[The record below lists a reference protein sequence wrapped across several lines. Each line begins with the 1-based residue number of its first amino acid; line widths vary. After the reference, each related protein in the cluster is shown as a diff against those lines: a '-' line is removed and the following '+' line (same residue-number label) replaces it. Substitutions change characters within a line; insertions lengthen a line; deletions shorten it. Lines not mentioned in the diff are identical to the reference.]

1 MSRSREV
8 FETLVVMVV
17 FLSHEKSKIR
27 ISCKLAAA
35 FTSYLKPAFVG
46 RFTLS

>member
-17 FLSHEKSKIR
+17 FLITRTKENQNIVEACCGFHFQF
-27 ISCKLAAA
+27 AA
-35 FTSYLKPAFVG
+35 SIYIL
-46 RFTLS
+46 L